1 MYFLGRFYIEGIGC
15 FPNEQEGLNWI
26 RKAKDKGYK
35 DAIEFLRYIIKYSI
49 KLYFN
54 K

>member
-15 FPNEQEGLNWI
+15 FPIEQEGLNWI

-35 DAIEFLRYIIKYSI
+35 DAIEFLK
-49 KLYFN
+49 
-54 K
+54 